1 MMKYVITPLICVF
14 LSGCIGAA
22 ITGANMA
29 YDHRKVQHGVEN
41 QYVQL
46 AVANALKNDINI
58 QQPNRVVATSVKY
71 EVLLI
76 GQVPDEASKIAAGED
91 AQNTSGVKKVLNY
104 LEVGPV
110 ISDST
115 QISDSWITTKIRTQ
129 IVTGNSI
136 SPKGVKV
143 ITENGVV
150 YLMGALPREE
160 ANAVIDLARKTDGV
174 KKVVT
179 LLYFLD
185 PHET

>member
-1 MMKYVITPLICVF
+1 MKHLFTTLICF
-14 LSGCIGAA
+14 LLTGCIGAA

-46 AVANALKNDINI
+46 AVSNALKNDINI
-58 QQPNRVVATSVKY
+58 QKPNRVVATSVKY

-76 GQVPDEASKIAAGED
+76 GQVPDEASRHAAEED
-91 AQNTSGVKKVLNY
+91 ALNTSGVKKVFNY
-104 LEVGPV
+104 LTVGPV

-115 QISDSWITTKIRTQ
+115 QVSDSWITTKIRTQ
-129 IVTGNSI
+129 IVAGNSI

-143 ITENGVV
+143 ITEDGVV

-160 ANAVIDLARKTDGV
+160 ANAMIELARKTDGV

-179 LLYFLD
+179 VMYYLD